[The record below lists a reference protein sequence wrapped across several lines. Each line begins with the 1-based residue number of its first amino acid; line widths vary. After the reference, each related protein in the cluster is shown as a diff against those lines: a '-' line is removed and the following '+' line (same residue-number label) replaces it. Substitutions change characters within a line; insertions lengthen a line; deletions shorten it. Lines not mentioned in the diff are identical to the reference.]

1 MNYYG
6 KNMVDRFEQV
16 ELFSK
21 AEYARRL
28 SGIRQVMKEQETD
41 VALFLECGEET
52 YDHWLTGRSFLD
64 LMIVPADG
72 EAIGVSM
79 GELNEQ
85 LCDCPDETDF
95 GRYILQKE
103 PHLACDGFRIIGH
116 ASERV
121 LADIIAASSP
131 RRIGLVLP
139 VNMNAYL
146 YDEIIKAVPGVEFA
160 DISIPVAVFRAVKS
174 EEELYAIRQGRNM
187 QMKVMDALPQI
198 FRIGRTVG
206 DMQKEVSDL
215 FIQLGSSG
223 VRNGNIHY
231 NGPMD
236 EPLGVPFGPAME
248 VFKDHKLQY
257 GDRYCALFEVPG
269 PGHQCIAFERHYS
282 IGEPSKGYL
291 ESVNNA
297 IMMHEYAVSLMKPD
311 SLSLAQIAVK
321 TRKFANRHGL
331 ELYESLGWNWM
342 HGLGAFFYDQYSLE
356 DYLIG
361 PDGAE
366 DLVGTPKELIVLYA

>member
-1 MNYYG
+1 
-6 KNMVDRFEQV
+6 
-16 ELFSK
+16 
-21 AEYARRL
+21 
-28 SGIRQVMKEQETD
+28 
-41 VALFLECGEET
+41 
-52 YDHWLTGRSFLD
+52 
-64 LMIVPADG
+64 
-72 EAIGVSM
+72 
-79 GELNEQ
+79 
-85 LCDCPDETDF
+85 
-95 GRYILQKE
+95 
-103 PHLACDGFRIIGH
+103 
-116 ASERV
+116 
-121 LADIIAASSP
+121 
-131 RRIGLVLP
+131 
-139 VNMNAYL
+139 
-146 YDEIIKAVPGVEFA
+146 
-160 DISIPVAVFRAVKS
+160 
-174 EEELYAIRQGRNM
+174 M

-356 DYLIG
+356 DYTEDLPLQKGIMLHCHPLIYRVFPDGTKEGIHLVNTYLIG